1 MLARVTTFEGGD
13 PDQIKQVVAEI
24 NQRGQSGPP
33 DGVPAVGLLLL
44 HNDDGKVLAVSLFEN
59 EADYEQGDATL
70 NSMSPPGGSLG
81 GRAGVEKFD
90 VGAKFD
96 S

>member
-1 MLARVTTFEGGD
+1 VES
-13 PDQIKQVVAEI
+13 PDQVKETVAEI

-33 DGVPAVGLLLL
+33 EGVPAVGLLLL
-44 HNDDGKVLAVSLFEN
+44 HNDEGKVLAISLFDN

-70 NSMSPPGGSLG
+70 NSMNPPAGSMG